1 MGMYEFCVQ
10 HQNRRVRV
18 TTHNGAFEGT
28 IVGVDWD
35 NLYLKPAKGELTL
48 SAWGVGY
55 GGYGGWGAGIVA
67 LSLFT
72 LLAIALI

>member
-1 MGMYEFCVQ
+1 MGMYEFCVK

-35 NLYLKPAKGELTL
+35 NLYLRPAKGELTL
-48 SAWGVGY
+48 SAWGV
-55 GGYGGWGAGIVA
+55 GYGGWGAGIVA